1 MDIAETLDR
10 RARHYGEF
18 INIATTA
25 QDLKSVLKYG
35 VNYSMLEPDMAEALD
50 MIAHKMSRLVNGDCY
65 HRDSW
70 HDIIGYAKLID
81 MRLEKHHD

>member
-1 MDIAETLDR
+1 MDIEETLDR
-10 RARHYGEF
+10 RGRNYGEF

-70 HDIIGYAKLID
+70 HDIMGYARLID
-81 MRLEKHHD
+81 MKLEKSE

>member
-1 MDIAETLDR
+1 MYVEETLDR

-25 QDLKSVLKYG
+25 QDLKTVLKYG
-35 VNYSMLEPDMAEALD
+35 VNYSLLEPDMAEALD

-70 HDIIGYAKLID
+70 HDIMGYARLID
-81 MRLEKHHD
+81 MRLEKSE

>member
-1 MDIAETLDR
+1 MNVEETLDR
-10 RARHYGEF
+10 RGRHYGEF

-35 VNYSMLEPDMAEALD
+35 VNYSLLEPDMAEALD
-50 MIAHKMSRLVNGDCY
+50 MIVHKMSRLVNGDCY

-70 HDIIGYAKLID
+70 HDIMGYARLID
-81 MRLEKHHD
+81 MKLEKAG

>member
-1 MDIAETLDR
+1 MNVEETLDR

-25 QDLKSVLKYG
+25 QDLKTVLKYG
-35 VNYSMLEPDMAEALD
+35 VNYSLLEPDMAEALD

-65 HRDSW
+65 
-70 HDIIGYAKLID
+70 IVIVGTT
-81 MRLEKHHD
+81 

>member
-1 MDIAETLDR
+1 MDIEETLDR
-10 RARHYGEF
+10 RGRNYGEF

-35 VNYSMLEPDMAEALD
+35 VNYSLLEPDMAEALD

-70 HDIIGYAKLID
+70 HDIMGYARLID
-81 MRLEKHHD
+81 MKLEKSE

>member
-10 RARHYGEF
+10 RGRNYGEF

-35 VNYSMLEPDMAEALD
+35 VNYSLLEPDMAEALD

-70 HDIIGYAKLID
+70 HDIMGYARLID
-81 MRLEKHHD
+81 MKLEKSE